1 MKTFFLHLAIALG
14 MASFCATTLSAQNV
28 IDDSVKIDGAM
39 RHFKMIMP
47 EGLSAGAP
55 LVMVCHGYGNP
66 GKAKTWMNRSAVK
79 HRFAVCVAQGLKDSK
94 GKHSW
99 NVGYPSQL
107 GWKVDDVSAVCKLAK
122 HVQKKYSLS
131 ADNTFLTGMSNGG
144 DLCYLMAHSKQ
155 TTFKAFASLA
165 GQLMYPFYENMK
177 IEHPVPFL
185 EIHGTADVLSRW
197 TGDMKNADGWGIYVP
212 VPIAAS
218 KIISANHCTEMKLDT
233 MAVANAELNS
243 RVIKMKFSNPDN
255 KTDMWLY
262 KVENAPHCW
271 FEKYMNT
278 GEEVWSFFSCYLH

>member
-107 GWKVDDVSAVCKLAK
+107 GW
-122 HVQKKYSLS
+122 
-131 ADNTFLTGMSNGG
+131 
-144 DLCYLMAHSKQ
+144 
-155 TTFKAFASLA
+155 
-165 GQLMYPFYENMK
+165 
-177 IEHPVPFL
+177 
-185 EIHGTADVLSRW
+185 
-197 TGDMKNADGWGIYVP
+197 
-212 VPIAAS
+212 
-218 KIISANHCTEMKLDT
+218 
-233 MAVANAELNS
+233 
-243 RVIKMKFSNPDN
+243 
-255 KTDMWLY
+255 
-262 KVENAPHCW
+262 
-271 FEKYMNT
+271 
-278 GEEVWSFFSCYLH
+278 